1 MFESR
6 TICICG
12 LPGIGSV
19 GKVAA
24 DYLAVA
30 LECSTLK
37 PFFSSSFP
45 PQVMV
50 SEGQVRLMHSEL
62 MRPKEQENMFI
73 LSGDA
78 QPLDVL
84 GMHEI
89 AGEMLLAIADLGV
102 TDVITL
108 AAYVGETD
116 EKVMG
121 SATDVQ
127 SAIALTE
134 CNIPLLRSGAI
145 GGLNG
150 LLAGLAPLYGLRGFC
165 LLSTSSGNDLVD
177 LDAASSLLEAVKE
190 LLHLDIEISL
200 LGPPEQEPAL
210 PAVQEVDM
218 NYR

>member
-6 TICICG
+6 KICICG

-24 DYLAVA
+24 DYLSIA
-30 LECSTLK
+30 LECSAIK
-37 PFFSSSFP
+37 PFFSDSFP

-50 SEGQVRLMHSEL
+50 SKGMAKLLHSEL
-62 MRPKEQENMFI
+62 LRPKDRENMFI

-78 QPLDVL
+78 QPLDVQ
-84 GMHEI
+84 GMHEL
-89 AGEMLLAIADLGV
+89 AGEILRAIADQGV

-121 SATDVQ
+121 AATDVE
-127 SAIALTE
+127 SAALLTE
-134 CNIPLLRSGAI
+134 NKIPLLCSGAI

-165 LLSTSSGNDLVD
+165 LLSTSSGNDPVD
-177 LDAASSLLEAVKE
+177 IPAACTLLEAIRE
-190 LLHLDIEISL
+190 LLHLDIEIAL
-200 LGPPEQEPAL
+200 LGPPLEEPAL
-210 PAVQEVDM
+210 PAEQEVDM